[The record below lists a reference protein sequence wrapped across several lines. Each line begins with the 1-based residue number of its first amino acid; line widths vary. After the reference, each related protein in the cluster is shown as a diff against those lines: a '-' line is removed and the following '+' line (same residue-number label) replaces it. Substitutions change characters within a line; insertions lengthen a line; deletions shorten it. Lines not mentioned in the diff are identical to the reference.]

1 MQNIKFDNRTTQI
14 LKNFSTI
21 NPSLLFKQGSAI
33 STISPSK
40 TILAKAKITQSM
52 DSQFAI
58 YDLSRFLSV
67 LSLFNDPELRIED
80 KFITIASG
88 DKKLN
93 YTFADA
99 STIITPPDKEIT
111 ITNPQVEFKLTTE
124 TFNDVTKASSVLRL
138 PEIAIVGE
146 DGDIS
151 VQAIDS
157 KNPSGDIYSIKVGA
171 TEKKFKMIFKAE
183 NLKILSGDYEVALT
197 KGISHF
203 KGVDVEYFIAIEA
216 NSTYDS

>member
-111 ITNPQVEFKLTTE
+111 IANPQVEFKLTTE

-203 KGVDVEYFIAIEA
+203 KGADVEYFIAIEA
-216 NSTYDS
+216 NSTYEA